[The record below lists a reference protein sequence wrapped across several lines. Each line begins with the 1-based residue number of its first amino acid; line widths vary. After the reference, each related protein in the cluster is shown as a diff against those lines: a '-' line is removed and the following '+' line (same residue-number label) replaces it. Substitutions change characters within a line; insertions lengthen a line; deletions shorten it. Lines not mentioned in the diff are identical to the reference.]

1 MKWFMTILSSVI
13 FSVSVALPGQVL
25 AASITETKAAIG
37 KDCVASGSYSTAMGN
52 NTTAIASVSTAMGFF
67 TTASGLNSTAM
78 GYHTTAS
85 VENSTA
91 MGNSTTASGDNS
103 TAMGNSTIASGFVST
118 AMGSNTTASGNY
130 STAMGNSTTANGDYS
145 TAMGLSTTAYSAY
158 ETVIGTYPNSYSP
171 ASTTEWN
178 SSDRLFVIGNGYG
191 SLDRSNAMVV
201 LKNGNIGIGT
211 SNPTNILELSSSNP
225 RLYFNRES
233 SVSDFSGL
241 YWRSSNDNFEGAFV
255 RNNNSGDMELYT
267 NGTGGTPRMV
277 IIDSGNIGINTT
289 IPNYR
294 LEVNGSAGKP
304 GGGSWSNSSD
314 ERLKDVKGEYKP
326 GLEEIALLRPVAFY
340 YKTDNSR
347 GLPSDEEYIGFIAQE
362 VQEVFPEAVS
372 EGPDG
377 YLDFNMHPVNVA
389 VVNAIKELKA
399 ENDSLK
405 AENASLKRDIE
416 KIKAI
421 MGI

>member
-1 MKWFMTILSSVI
+1 MMNRYTKVSFFVIL
-13 FSVSVALPGQVL
+13 FGLVSLPFPVL
-25 AASITETKAAIG
+25 AASVTETSAAIG
-37 KDCVASGSYSTAMGN
+37 KACVASGDASTAMGYL
-52 NTTAIASVSTAMGFF
+52 TTASGDRSTAMGF
-67 TTASGLNSTAM
+67 
-78 GYHTTAS
+78 
-85 VENSTA
+85 
-91 MGNSTTASGDNS
+91 
-103 TAMGNSTIASGFVST
+103 
-118 AMGSNTTASGNY
+118 NTTASGFA
-130 STAMGNSTTANGDYS
+130 STAMGRH
-145 TAMGLSTTAYSAY
+145 TTAYSVN
-158 ETVIGTYPNSYSP
+158 ETVIGSFSTSYSP
-171 ASTTEWN
+171 ASATGWEA
-178 SSDRLFVIGNGYG
+178 SDRLFVIGNGA
-191 SLDRSNAMVV
+191 SITARSNAMVV

-255 RNNNSGDMELYT
+255 RNNNSGNMELYT

-277 IIDSGNIGINTT
+277 ITDAGNIGINTT

-294 LEVNGSAGKP
+294 LEVNGSAGKL

-326 GLEEIALLRPVAFY
+326 GLDEITLLRPVAFY

-389 VVNAIKELKA
+389 VINAIQELKA